1 MTALAL
7 IALIGLIVPAVTA
20 ASTEVGDRIH
30 STRLHREVVRT
41 FAAGRGE

>member
-20 ASTEVGDRIH
+20 AAGELGDRIH
-30 STRLHREVVRT
+30 SNRPHREVLRT
-41 FAAGRGE
+41 FAGARDE